1 MLGTGRQKREEGGRG
16 GRGEIMAREGIKV
29 EGERSGHA
37 LEGDSNSRVCMFESL
52 SKVAV
57 IRSKGRTYSWRLPL
71 PQHIPLIK
79 PHISSPTTT
88 TTPSNHHPTLLAISI
103 RYMHLRQRNLP
114 QLFFH
119 ARNLAHLAV
128 NCQLCNKL
136 FTPGYWP
143 VILAFSGLTPKIPSL
158 SLDLSASR

>member
-1 MLGTGRQKREEGGRG
+1 
-16 GRGEIMAREGIKV
+16 MAREGIKV

-37 LEGDSNSRVCMFESL
+37 LEGDSNSRVSFSL
-52 SKVAV
+52 NLSLKSRCHTLEGKNLFLA
-57 IRSKGRTYSWRLPL
+57 STPSTTYPSH
-71 PQHIPLIK
+71 QATHIPSYYYYYSLQ
-79 PHISSPTTT
+79 PSPDTV
-88 TTPSNHHPTLLAISI
+88 HHLYPIHASATV
-103 RYMHLRQRNLP
+103 HPP

-143 VILAFSGLTPKIPSL
+143 VILAFLGLAPKIPSL